1 MPTTPNLGANDCGKP
16 TSSYFDISRS
26 LSVYYNCI
34 EPVSASRHR
43 ALSVAVLPQGMSP
56 VSAKLPSGRST
67 DVKKGVHFGN
77 EYVIHSARISNSHG
91 LTQGPSNGSGQGT
104 NDCDEPSAEPSL
116 ATIDDDDPW
125 DRKTLLSLDGGGV
138 RGYSSLL
145 ILQRL
150 MKEIGKLE
158 MESDSG
164 AISSAYSPLVD
175 CLPDVSLAASP
186 NETRPALEY
195 LPCHYFDYVG
205 GASTGGLLAIMLGRL
220 RMSVDEAIMEYKEL
234 SANVFEKPSSRL
246 KRFLT
251 KYDSTVRKEKLKG
264 QFDALKSTRPSPQE
278 ESNQFKSDRDRCRT
292 IVCSIKSSE
301 NNNFQ
306 TPFLFRSYDRK
317 MSYSTPFF
325 RNPGD
330 PNTFAIWEVA
340 RATSAAPS
348 YLKSVRLFQ
357 ARYYDAAVNL
367 NNPSWEVLNEVN
379 LLADKSQDPIDLLLS
394 IGGGNAKANNPKVK
408 FGNDTLL
415 QDLTDISDVVH
426 KKVEYERERQLFDY
440 YRFDV
445 KEGLQEV
452 HMNEWKPKP
461 SGSIT
466 LKRIQEATSKYLE
479 HKKVSYR
486 IQECAKRL
494 VEKRAQRA
502 QTMRWER
509 FATGTRYKCPLDY
522 CPMSKTHR
530 FNTRNDLMDHLRM
543 QHDQAPPDADHYRLV
558 QSLLDRGRT
567 NSD

>member
-1 MPTTPNLGANDCGKP
+1 M
-16 TSSYFDISRS
+16 
-26 LSVYYNCI
+26 
-34 EPVSASRHR
+34 PVSAGRHR
-43 ALSVAVLPQGMSP
+43 ILSSAVSPQEMPP
-56 VSAKLPSGRST
+56 VSAILPPESPAS
-67 DVKKGVHFGN
+67 VNKGVRFESNH
-77 EYVIHSARISNSHG
+77 VIHTARISG
-91 LTQGPSNGSGQGT
+91 LSQGPSNA
-104 NDCDEPSAEPSL
+104 SAQRTDHYNEACPEPSL
-116 ATIDDDDPW
+116 ADIDDDDPW
-125 DRKTLLSLDGGGV
+125 DKKTILSLDGGGI

-150 MKEIGKLE
+150 MKEIGILE
-158 MESDSG
+158 RESDSG

-175 CLPDVSLAASP
+175 CLPDGKFAASP
-186 NETRPALEY
+186 NGTRPAPEY

-205 GASTGGLLAIMLGRL
+205 GASTGGLVAIMLGRL
-220 RMSVDEAIMEYKEL
+220 RMSVDEAMREYMKL

-246 KRFLT
+246 KRVLT
-251 KYDSTVRKEKLKG
+251 NYDSTARREKLKN
-264 QFDALKSTRPSPQE
+264 QFDALKPTRPSPQE
-278 ESNQFKSDRDRCRT
+278 EGDQFKSDRNRCRT
-292 IVCSIKSSE
+292 ILCSIKSSE

-317 MSYSTPFF
+317 MSYSTPFE

-348 YLKSVRLFQ
+348 YFKSIRLSQ

-379 LLADKSQDPIDLLLS
+379 LLAEKPQDAIDLLLS
-394 IGGGNAKANNPKVK
+394 IGGGNAKANNPKAK

-415 QDLTDISDVVH
+415 RDLTNISDVVH
-426 KKVEYERERQLFDY
+426 NKVEYESEQQLFHY

-452 HMNEWKPKP
+452 RMNEWKPKP

-466 LKRIQEATSKYLE
+466 LKRIQEATSRYLE
-479 HKKVSYR
+479 DRKVSYLIR
-486 IQECAKRL
+486 ECAEKL
-494 VEKRAQRA
+494 VQKRAQRA

-509 FATGTRYKCPLDY
+509 FATGTRYKCPLDD
-522 CPMSKTHR
+522 CPISKAHR

-567 NSD
+567 DSD

>member
-1 MPTTPNLGANDCGKP
+1 
-16 TSSYFDISRS
+16 
-26 LSVYYNCI
+26 
-34 EPVSASRHR
+34 
-43 ALSVAVLPQGMSP
+43 MSP
-56 VSAKLPSGRST
+56 VSENLPLGEHPGVR
-67 DVKKGVHFGN
+67 KGVHFEN
-77 EYVIHSARISNSHG
+77 EYVIHSARISTSHEP
-91 LTQGPSNGSGQGT
+91 TQGPSNASGEAT
-104 NDCDEPSAEPSL
+104 NDYNGHCAEPSL
-116 ATIDDDDPW
+116 ATIDVDDDDPW
-125 DRKTLLSLDGGGV
+125 DKKSILSLDGGGI

-150 MKEIGKLE
+150 MEEIGKLE
-158 MESDSG
+158 MESDLG
-164 AISSAYSPLVD
+164 AISSAYSPLVG
-175 CLPDVSLAASP
+175 CLPDEAHVTSPTERYPAS
-186 NETRPALEY
+186 EY

-205 GASTGGLLAIMLGRL
+205 GTSTGGLVAIMLGRL
-220 RMSVDEAIMEYKEL
+220 RMSVDDAMKEYKEL

-251 KYDSTVRKEKLKG
+251 KYDSTARREKLKG
-264 QFDALKSTRPSPQE
+264 RFDALRTTRPSPQE
-278 ESNQFKSDRDRCRT
+278 ESNQFRSDRDRCRT

-317 MSYSTPFF
+317 TSYGAPLERIE

-330 PNTFAIWEVA
+330 PNSFAIWEVA

-348 YLKSVRLFQ
+348 YFKSIRLFQ
-357 ARYYDAAVNL
+357 ARYYDAAVNI

-379 LLADKSQDPIDLLLS
+379 LLADKSQDAIDLLLS
-394 IGGGNAKANNPKVK
+394 IGGGNAKANNPKVS

-426 KKVEYERERQLFDY
+426 SKVQHESEELVFKYF
-440 YRFDV
+440 RFDV

-452 HMNEWKPKP
+452 RMNEWKPKP

-466 LKRIQEATSKYLE
+466 LKRIQEATRSYLE
-479 HKKVSYR
+479 HKKVS
-486 IQECAKRL
+486 IQIRECARL
-494 VEKRAQRA
+494 LVKKRAQRA

-509 FATGTRYKCPLDY
+509 FATGTRYKCPLDD
-522 CPMSKTHR
+522 CPISKSHR

-543 QHDQAPPDADHYRLV
+543 QHDQAPPDADHYQLI
-558 QSLLDRGRT
+558 QNLLDRGRT

>member
-1 MPTTPNLGANDCGKP
+1 MSA
-16 TSSYFDISRS
+16 IS
-26 LSVYYNCI
+26 
-34 EPVSASRHR
+34 AT
-43 ALSVAVLPQGMSP
+43 LPP
-56 VSAKLPSGRST
+56 GRST
-67 DVKKGVHFGN
+67 GIKKGVHFEN
-77 EYVIHSARISNSHG
+77 EYVIHTARISSSYG
-91 LTQGPSNGSGQGT
+91 LTQAPSNVSGQGP
-104 NDCDEPSAEPSL
+104 NDDHDTCAEPSL

-125 DRKTLLSLDGGGV
+125 DKKTILSLDGGGI
-138 RGYSSLL
+138 RGYTSLL

-158 MESDSG
+158 RESDSG
-164 AISSAYSPLVD
+164 AISSAYSPLVH
-175 CLPDVSLAASP
+175 CLPDETLAALSSGTKP
-186 NETRPALEY
+186 VPEY

-205 GASTGGLLAIMLGRL
+205 GASTGGLIAIMLGRL
-220 RMSVDEAIMEYKEL
+220 RMSVDEAIQEYKEL
-234 SANVFEKPSSRL
+234 SANVFEKPTSRL

-251 KYDSTVRKEKLKG
+251 KYDSTARREKLKG

-278 ESNQFKSDRDRCRT
+278 EGNQFKSDRDRCRT

-317 MSYSTPFF
+317 MSCSTPFE

-330 PNTFAIWEVA
+330 LNTFAIWEVA

-348 YLKSVRLFQ
+348 YFKSIRLFQ

-379 LLADKSQDPIDLLLS
+379 LLAEKPQDAIDLLCS
-394 IGGGNAKANNPKVK
+394 IGGGNTKANNPKIN
-408 FGNDTLL
+408 FGKDSLL

-426 KKVEYERERQLFDY
+426 NRVKYESELQLFDY

-452 HMNEWKPKP
+452 RMNEWKPKP

-466 LKRIQEATSKYLE
+466 LKRIQEATSNYLE
-479 HKKVSYR
+479 HKDVSYL

-509 FATGTRYKCPLDY
+509 FATGTRYKCPLDD
-522 CPMSKTHR
+522 CSISKTHR

-543 QHDQAPPDADHYRLV
+543 QHDQAPPDADHYQLI
-558 QSLLDRGRT
+558 QNLLDRGRT
-567 NSD
+567 GDD